1 MKLSRLL
8 VLGHTFNIRVEKEVL
23 ITHLETQAADYKA
36 TSTIFILDVK
46 EVLRSVRNDMSNLKT
61 SIQCTRRKFDEAEK
75 KLNAIDSK
83 VSMHSDTL
91 NAVTDQ
97 IDSTEIE
104 LEYLT
109 FRNKNNRNFREQRH
123 GSLTE

>member
-8 VLGHTFNIRVEKEVL
+8 VLGHTFNIRVETEVL

-36 TSTIFILDVK
+36 TSTVLILDVK
-46 EVLRSVRNDMSNLKT
+46 EVVRSVRNDMSNLKT
-61 SIQCTRRKFDEAEK
+61 SIQFTRRKFDEAEK

-109 FRNKNNRNFREQRH
+109 FRNTNNRNFREQRH

>member
-1 MKLSRLL
+1 M
-8 VLGHTFNIRVEKEVL
+8 LGHTFNIRVETEVL

-36 TSTIFILDVK
+36 TSNILILDVK

-61 SIQCTRRKFDEAEK
+61 SIQFTRRKFDEAEK

-109 FRNKNNRNFREQRH
+109 VRNKNNRNFREQRH